1 MGPSL
6 VTKAIEVDVYGY
18 RLALQGEADE
28 TYVQELVQY
37 VEGQMDRVAQ
47 GLATTTPTKIAILAA
62 LNIADQLFQQE
73 HRRQAS
79 EAEIERRAL
88 GMLEG
93 IDAQLENSSPL

>member
-1 MGPSL
+1 M
-6 VTKAIEVDVYGY
+6 TKAIEVEVYGQ

-28 TYVQELVQY
+28 VYVQELVQY

-62 LNIADQLFQQE
+62 LNIADQLFKQE
-73 HRRQAS
+73 QRRQVG
-79 EAEIERRAL
+79 EAEVERRAM

-93 IDAQLENSSPL
+93 IEAQLESPSHLP

>member
-1 MGPSL
+1 M
-6 VTKAIEVDVYGY
+6 TKAIEVEVYGQ

-28 TYVQELVQY
+28 VYVQELVQY

-62 LNIADQLFQQE
+62 LNIADQLFKQE
-73 HRRQAS
+73 QRRQVG
-79 EAEIERRAL
+79 EAEVERRAM

-93 IDAQLENSSPL
+93 IEAQLESSSHLP